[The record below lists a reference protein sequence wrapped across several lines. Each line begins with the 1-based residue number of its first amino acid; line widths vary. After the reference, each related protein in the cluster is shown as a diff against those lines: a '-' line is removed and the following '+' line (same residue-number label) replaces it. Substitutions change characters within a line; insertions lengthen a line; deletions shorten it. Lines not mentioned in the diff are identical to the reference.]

1 MTVNQ
6 KLIDMYE
13 VLKNTTSSDFTN
25 LSTENDALFT
35 TLKNNIT
42 NLLGVLNVAD
52 TWDDK
57 VSMTLNSDVK
67 TGIDTML
74 EACKT
79 PHETVISPTG
89 TEMSALIIALKSYK
103 DNVKA
108 YQDEAE
114 KLTNLGTA
122 PTQTITRTIEG
133 SPNDTETVTNPDYT
147 EWKAKADTYEA
158 NMLTYEKN
166 AGDAET
172 VSKAKIQ
179 LLQALLVPGGTHSEA
194 IGSLGAS
201 YSDLPTIKVE
211 DGGTDGKTYSSKEAA
226 VTMLM
231 SAGIPEEQAIKIVDE
246 DIAAGKIKIG
256 DPNAPTA
263 TEAPTAQMTASPAS
277 TTPVATTTA
286 PASTTPVATTTA
298 QATATAQPSE
308 TTQPSATAQATAT
321 AQTTASP
328 ASTTP
333 VATTTAPASTTPVA
347 TTTAPASTTPV
358 ATTTAPVSTT
368 PVATTTAP
376 VSTTPV
382 ATTTAPVS
390 TTPVATTTAPASTT
404 PVATTTAPAST
415 TNPAA
420 GGNQAAG
427 GTQSTGG
434 NQVTSAEPIVINMRD
449 SFNVRAMI
457 ENSVRENN
465 GVLSEEGI
473 KGQTERILGEL
484 MTKGETTFNGQRFVL
499 DKMPGGRTIAADPLM
514 LKK

>member
-333 VATTTAPASTTPVA
+333 VATTTAPASTT
-347 TTTAPASTTPV
+347 
-358 ATTTAPVSTT
+358 
-368 PVATTTAP
+368 
-376 VSTTPV
+376 
-382 ATTTAPVS
+382 
-390 TTPVATTTAPASTT
+390 
-404 PVATTTAPAST
+404 
-415 TNPAA
+415 NPAA